1 MKSSGLTP
9 VTVKNLLIV
18 LLVVSVGAGSS
29 GFVYIQDFIKKYAVD
44 VSHKQIDALA
54 SNAALNT
61 LNTTKKDL
69 VQYASIRKKIGN
81 LRATSDFPE
90 FLIVSEV
97 QKIADTNKVAI
108 KTFNYQ
114 GVSTTTTTPNQSV
127 GPSTTPNAALQ
138 PGLQPTV
145 TPPSGAAKT
154 IALLVDLDN
163 PVDEKAF
170 LQFIHD
176 IEQHLP
182 KMRLS
187 GISVT
192 PVDGSPDKINSGQLT
207 VELYLS

>member
-1 MKSSGLTP
+1 MKSSGFTP

-18 LLVVSVGAGSS
+18 LLVVSVGAGSA
-29 GFVYIQDFIKKYAVD
+29 GFIYIQDYIKTYAVD
-44 VSHKQIDALA
+44 VSHKQVDALA

-69 VQYASIRKKIGN
+69 VQYASIRKKISN

-97 QKIADTNKVAI
+97 QKIADANKVAI

-114 GVSTTTTTPNQSV
+114 GATTTTPNQTV

-145 TPPSGAAKT
+145 TPVAGPKT
-154 IALLVDLDN
+154 IALLVDLEN
-163 PVDEKAF
+163 PVNEKAF

-207 VELYLS
+207 IELYLS